1 MSLIARA
8 SGRRIRAVMLPGLPI
23 AVLAVIALAAGV
35 ARAQDA
41 PAQTSDQKAD
51 KADQDKTT
59 TTVTVKGKRPTS
71 AIDKQI
77 YDVSKDPDS
86 KTGTASDAL
95 NKVPGVV
102 ADSEGNVTYRGKA
115 VTIYLNGHPSLML
128 QGDNRGIALQSMPS
142 AYIGSVEVISNPG
155 AQYGSA
161 AGGGPILNIVTTRA
175 MPAGGN
181 LTLMPKLRS
190 DGGSSLDASV
200 FYHVGKLTVMAF
212 VGDTERRP
220 LTHNDRDLQ
229 SFDAG
234 GALTGTTQSQNDVRN
249 LLSSPHLFSNFEYNL
264 SKDDVL
270 SGQLIDFSGRGRSHS
285 TSGVASYDGAGAA
298 LNIYQGQ
305 SYNDYTWGGPQ
316 LNLNWMH
323 YGRKPDETLKL
334 NLQLSGSDNGASGD
348 SSNIYQVSSLPQNTG
363 VRVSRYTN
371 STSKRSGEFS
381 LDYNTPVGD
390 DQLATG
396 VQVNFDSSHATN
408 ESYGP
413 DDEGATPTLNSLL
426 SRDFRYR
433 QTLSAA
439 YVTWQRELGAKWTVL
454 GGLRAEQLDLTT
466 EQRLTG
472 ATTHVADTHLNPS
485 VYATYLL
492 SHDAKLRFNYAHRL
506 QRPTPEDY
514 DVSLNY
520 GNNGWMRGN
529 THLKPQTIDAFEVNY
544 EYAHE
549 ALSWSVRG
557 FYQQNSNVITSSSHF
572 IANPDGSGDPVL
584 ETTRGN
590 DGSGDSGGVQLTWNN
605 RIKDKLTLTLSATAA
620 QDHVRSPA
628 VPGTQALTALSGNI
642 NLSWTPTKKDSLSV
656 RYQRAARDLTGE
668 GYTSAFSQG
677 GLNYS
682 HRFDKLTLTLDVE
695 NLFQGKR
702 MSVTHT
708 PIANSVSWTR
718 LPGPVLSIGLRRSF
732 KLSAGG

>member
-1 MSLIARA
+1 MSQFARA
-8 SGRRIRAVMLPGLPI
+8 SGRRIRSILLSGMSVVAFTSVASAV
-23 AVLAVIALAAGV
+23 
-35 ARAQDA
+35 RAQDA
-41 PAQTSDQKAD
+41 QTQIDSQKSDKTG
-51 KADQDKTT
+51 KTT
-59 TTVTVKGKRPTS
+59 TTVTVRGKKPTS
-71 AIDKQI
+71 TIDKQI

-115 VTIYLNGHPSLML
+115 VAIYLNGHPSLML

-161 AGGGPILNIVTTRA
+161 AGGGPILNIVTTHA
-175 MPAGGN
+175 MPAGGSFI
-181 LTLMPKLRS
+181 LMPKLRS
-190 DGGSSLDASV
+190 DGGGSLDASV

-212 VGDTERRP
+212 VGDTERRNR
-220 LTHNDRDLQ
+220 THSDRDLQ
-229 SFDAG
+229 SFDAT
-234 GALTGTTQSQNDVRN
+234 GALTGVTTSSGDARTRN
-249 LLSSPHLFSNFEYNL
+249 SSPHLFSNFEYNL

-270 SGQLIDFSGRGRSHS
+270 SGQLIDFSGRGRSRS
-285 TSGVASYDGAGAA
+285 TSGVASYDGAGAPV
-298 LNIYQGQ
+298 NIYQVQ
-305 SYNDYTWGGPQ
+305 SNDDYTWGGPQ

-323 YGRKPDETLKL
+323 YGRKPDETLKV
-334 NLQLSGSDNGASGD
+334 NLQLSGSDNGSSGD
-348 SSNIYQVSSLPQNTG
+348 SSNTYQVSSLPQNTG
-363 VRVSRYTN
+363 VRVTRYNNKTD
-371 STSKRSGEFS
+371 KRSGEFS

-396 VQVNFDSSHATN
+396 VQVNLDSSHATN

-413 DDEGATPTLNSLL
+413 DDEGAAPTLNSLL
-426 SRDFRYR
+426 SRDFRYH

-485 VYATYLL
+485 FYATYLL
-492 SHDAKLRFNYAHRL
+492 SHNAKLRFNYSHRL

-520 GNNGWMRGN
+520 GDNGWMRGN
-529 THLKPQTIDAFEVNY
+529 THLKPQTTDAFEANY

-572 IANPDGSGDPVL
+572 IVNPDGSGDPVL

-590 DGSGDSGGVQLTWNN
+590 DGSGDSGGVQVTWNN
-605 RIKDKLTLTLSATAA
+605 RIKDKLNLTLSATAA
-620 QDHVRSPA
+620 QDHVRTPA

-642 NLSWTPTKKDSLSV
+642 NLSWTPTKKDFLSV
-656 RYQRAARDLTGE
+656 RYQRAARSLTGE
-668 GYTSAFSQG
+668 GYASAFSQG

-682 HRFDKLTLTLDVE
+682 HRFGKLTLTMDVE

-702 MSVTHT
+702 VYVTDT
-708 PIANSVSWTR
+708 PIAKSVSWTR
-718 LPGPVLSIGLRRSF
+718 LPGPVVSIGLRRSF

>member
-1 MSLIARA
+1 MSERLVRVTLL
-8 SGRRIRAVMLPGLPI
+8 SGLSAWIIIGCAG
-23 AVLAVIALAAGV
+23 AAQ
-35 ARAQDA
+35 AQDA
-41 PAQTSDQKAD
+41 QSQNDAQKSDKTS
-51 KADQDKTT
+51 QDKST
-59 TTVTVKGKRPTS
+59 TTVTVKGKKPTS
-71 AIDKQI
+71 TIDKQI

-161 AGGGPILNIVTTRA
+161 AGGGPILNIVTTHV
-175 MPAGGN
+175 MPAGG
-181 LTLMPKLRS
+181 TLAITPKLRS
-190 DGGSSLDASV
+190 DGGGSLDGSI
-200 FYHVGKLTVMAF
+200 FYHAGKLTVMAF
-212 VGDTERRP
+212 VGDTERR
-220 LTHNDRDLQ
+220 NRSRSDRHLQ
-229 SFDAG
+229 SFDAT
-234 GALTGTTQSQNDVRN
+234 GALTSATTSSSDGRTRN
-249 LLSSPHLFSNFEYNL
+249 SSPHLFSNFEYNL
-264 SKDDVL
+264 TKDDVL
-270 SGQLIDFSGRGRSHS
+270 SGQLMDFSGRGRSHS

-298 LNIYQGQ
+298 INVYKGQ
-305 SYNDYTWGGPQ
+305 SDDDFTWGGPQ

-323 YGRKPDETLKL
+323 YGLKPDETLKI
-334 NLQLSGSDNGASGD
+334 NLQVSGSKDGSSGD
-348 SSNIYQVSSLPQNTG
+348 SSNVYQASSLPQNTG
-363 VRVSRYTN
+363 VRVNRYTN
-371 STSKRSGEFS
+371 STDKQSGEFS

-396 VQVNFDSSHATN
+396 VQVDVDSSHATN

-426 SRDFRYR
+426 SRDFRYH
-433 QTLSAA
+433 QTISAA

-454 GGLRAEQLDLTT
+454 AGLRAEQLDLNT

-485 VYATYLL
+485 FYATYLL
-492 SHDAKLRFNYAHRL
+492 SHDAKLRFNYSHRL

-520 GNNGWMRGN
+520 GDNGWMRGN
-529 THLKPQTIDAFEVNY
+529 THLKPQTTDAFEANY

-549 ALSWSVRG
+549 ALSWSIRG
-557 FYQQNSNVITSSSHF
+557 FYQQNSDVITSSSHF
-572 IANPDGSGDPVL
+572 IPNPDGTGDPVL

-605 RIKDKLTLTLSATAA
+605 RIKDKLNLTMSATAA
-620 QDHVRSPA
+620 QDHVRAPA
-628 VPGTQALTALSGNI
+628 VPGTQSLTAVSGNI
-642 NLSWTPTKKDSLSV
+642 NLSWTPTKKDFLAV
-656 RYQRAARDLTGE
+656 RYQRGARSLTGE

-682 HRFDKLTLTLDVE
+682 HRFGKLSLTLDVE

-702 MSVTHT
+702 MSVTRT
-708 PIANSVSWTR
+708 PIASSVSWMR

-732 KLSAGG
+732 KLGAGG